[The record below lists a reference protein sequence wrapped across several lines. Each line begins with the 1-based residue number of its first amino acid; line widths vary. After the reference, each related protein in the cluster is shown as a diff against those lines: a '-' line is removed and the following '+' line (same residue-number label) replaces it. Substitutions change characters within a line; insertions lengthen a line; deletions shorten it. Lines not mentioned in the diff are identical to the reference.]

1 MSDIQDLG
9 FDGIPNQMALS
20 TKQKATTGLSVGLR
34 TIIDDPGLL
43 WLDLDDPLGKA
54 LDELA
59 EKYGFHELTVED
71 CRQGLQL
78 AKVDYYDDYSFF
90 ILNTTHYVE
99 KPCEV
104 KTKEIDVFLGKDYI
118 ITVHFG
124 KSLAIQEVEKRLKSK
139 TTHPSHPDRIL
150 HGILDIVVDRY
161 LPTLDQIGD
170 TIDAVQDELLV
181 NPNVELLETMFSL
194 KRGLLHFRRAVSS
207 QRELLNAIVRDQSE
221 FVQDEMTAYYRDVYD
236 HAVRAMDLVETYRD
250 LVSGGLDIYLTQM
263 ANRTNDI
270 VKGLTIL
277 ATIMLPLTL
286 LTGYFG
292 MNFEYIPLLK
302 NPNGIWY
309 TTIGLFLIAIMM
321 LGYFKYKKWF

>member
-1 MSDIQDLG
+1 MTVIDDR
-9 FDGIPNQMALS
+9 MVLS
-20 TKQKATTGLSVGLR
+20 AEQKITADSPDGLR
-34 TIIDDPGLL
+34 TIIEAPGLL
-43 WLDLDDPLGKA
+43 WLDLDDPLSQE
-54 LDELA
+54 LDRLA
-59 EKYGFHELTVED
+59 EKYGFHELAVED

-78 AKVDYYDDYSFF
+78 AKVDYFDDYSFY

-104 KTKEIDVFLGKDYI
+104 MTKEIDAFLGPDYI

-124 KSLAIQEVEKRLKSK
+124 KSNAIQEVEKKLKAK
-139 TTHPSHPDRIL
+139 NHLLVHPDRIL
-150 HGILDIVVDRY
+150 HAIFDIVVDRY

-170 TIDAVQDELLV
+170 TIDMVEDEVLI
-181 NPNVELLETMFSL
+181 NPSIELLETMFSL
-194 KRGLLHFRRAVSS
+194 KRGLLQFRRAVSS
-207 QRELLNAIVRDQSE
+207 QRELLNAIIRDESE
-221 FVQDEMTAYYRDVYD
+221 FISDDLTAYFRDVYD

-309 TTIGLFLIAIMM
+309 TTIGLFVITVLM